1 MEDQWEEPVARS
13 PRSRRNAW
21 IVVVVL
27 IVVAGLAWALT
38 RGGSSSGAGGAG
50 GQRRNA
56 AGGAGGAGG
65 PGGPGGPGGRRQA
78 ATVGT
83 EKVTA
88 ADVPETVAA
97 IGTVQPIVTATVRP
111 QLSGNIFTINFT
123 EGQIVQKGQLLAQI
137 DPRPYRLALSQAQ
150 ANLERDLAQL
160 NLAQVTLKRYQTL
173 LQQDSIAR
181 QEVDTQQASLK
192 QYEGTVAADR
202 AAIGTAKLN
211 LQYTSITAPVS
222 GRIGLRQADIGNY
235 VTPGDTT
242 GIAVITQ
249 TTPIDVAFALPQIDL
264 QHLLA
269 RKKGDKG
276 LPVTAKDQGGTTVL
290 AEGNFLTFDNQ
301 IDATTGTVKAKARF
315 TNADG
320 KLFPNQFVNVVLI
333 ADTLKGVATVPVT
346 AVRHGA
352 QGDFVFTLQ
361 EDKTAKM
368 VTVKTGPADGTRIAI
383 LSGLTIGQTVITE
396 GADSLDDGSPVVLP
410 TDKRPDFNRNRNRSW
425 FARLFGLGGSGS
437 GSSGSGQRERGG
449 QGGQGG
455 QDGAAASG
463 GQAAQG
469 GDAGAAAQGNQS
481 GNGEHR
487 RRRQQQGSDQ

>member
-13 PRSRRNAW
+13 PHSRRNAW

-27 IVVAGLAWALT
+27 VVIALLAWAFT
-38 RGGSSSGAGGAG
+38 RSGGQPSRSGAG
-50 GQRRNA
+50 A
-56 AGGAGGAGG
+56 AGARGGAGG
-65 PGGPGGPGGRRQA
+65 PGGPGGFGGGRRQA

-88 ADVPETVAA
+88 ADMPETIAA
-97 IGTVQPIVTATVRP
+97 IGTVTPIVTATVRP
-111 QLSGNIFTINFT
+111 QLSGNIFTIDFT
-123 EGQIVQKGQLLAQI
+123 EGQMVRKGQLLAQI

-173 LQQDSIAR
+173 LSQDSIAR
-181 QEVDTQQASLK
+181 QEVDTQAASLK

-235 VTPGDTT
+235 VTPGDTA

-249 TTPIDVAFALPQIDL
+249 TTPIDVAFALPQDDL
-264 QHLLA
+264 QTLLTRRTGGRA
-269 RKKGDKG
+269 

-290 AEGNFLTFDNQ
+290 AEGSFLTFDNQ
-301 IDATTGTVKAKARF
+301 IDATTGTVRAKARF
-315 TNADG
+315 ANTDG
-320 KLFPNQFVNVVLI
+320 KLFPNQFVNVVLVS
-333 ADTLKGVATVPVT
+333 DTLKGVATVPVS

-361 EDKTAKM
+361 EDKTAKLAL
-368 VTVKTGPADGTRIAI
+368 VKTGPSAGTRIAV
-383 LSGLTIGQTVITE
+383 LSGVKIGETVITE
-396 GADSLDDGSPVVLP
+396 GADNLDDGSPVILP
-410 TDKRPDFNRNRNRSW
+410 GDARPDFSRNRKSGWFSW
-425 FARLFGLGGSGS
+425 LFG
-437 GSSGSGQRERGG
+437 GSSAKGG
-449 QGGQGG
+449 A
-455 QDGAAASG
+455 DGAPSAAG
-463 GQAAQG
+463 
-469 GDAGAAAQGNQS
+469 AQGNAS
-481 GNGEHR
+481 GEGGERRHR
-487 RRRQQQGSDQ
+487 RTESAGQ

>member
-1 MEDQWEEPVARS
+1 MDNQWEEPVARS

-21 IVVVVL
+21 IVVIALV
-27 IVVAGLAWALT
+27 VVAVLAWTLT
-38 RGGSSSGAGGAG
+38 RGGSSGGNG
-50 GQRRNA
+50 NGQQRRA
-56 AGGAGGAGG
+56 AGGAGAGGG
-65 PGGPGGPGGRRQA
+65 PGGPGGGGRRQA

-83 EKVTA
+83 AKVLA
-88 ADVPETVAA
+88 ADMPETVAA

-123 EGQIVQKGQLLAQI
+123 EGQVVQKGQLLAQI
-137 DPRPYRLALSQAQ
+137 DPRPYRLALAQAQ

-173 LQQDSIAR
+173 ASQDSIAK
-181 QEVDTQQASLK
+181 QDVDTQAASLK

-211 LQYTSITAPVS
+211 LQYTSITAPVT

-249 TTPIDVAFALPQIDL
+249 TTPIDVAFALPQADL

-269 RKKGDKG
+269 RRAGDKG

-290 AEGNFLTFDNQ
+290 AEGSFLTFDNQ

-315 TNADG
+315 ANADG
-320 KLFPNQFVNVVLI
+320 KLFPNQFVNIVLI
-333 ADTLKGVATVPVT
+333 ADTLKGAATVPVT

-361 EDKTAKM
+361 EDKTAKLAL
-368 VTVKTGPADGTRIAI
+368 VKTGPADGTKIAV
-383 LSGLTIGQTVITE
+383 LSGLTVGETVITE
-396 GADSLDDGSPVVLP
+396 GADNLDDGSPVVLP
-410 TDKRPDFNRNRNRSW
+410 TDKRPERARQPKSW
-425 FARLFGLGGSGS
+425 FARLFGGSGS
-437 GSSGSGQRERGG
+437 GGAGASADGAQSG
-449 QGGQGG
+449 QGGQG
-455 QDGAAASG
+455 
-463 GQAAQG
+463 
-469 GDAGAAAQGNQS
+469 NQS
-481 GNGEHR
+481 GDGSQR
-487 RRRQQQGSDQ
+487 RKRRQQAAGE

>member
-1 MEDQWEEPVARS
+1 MDNQWEEPVARS

-21 IVVVVL
+21 IVVIVL
-27 IVVAGLAWALT
+27 VVVAFLAWSLT
-38 RGGSSSGAGGAG
+38 RGGSSSGQ
-50 GQRRNA
+50 QRRGAA
-56 AGGAGGAGG
+56 AGGGAGG
-65 PGGPGGPGGRRQA
+65 PGGPGGPGGGGRRQA

-83 EKVTA
+83 AKVLA
-88 ADVPETVAA
+88 ADMPETVAA

-111 QLSGNIFTINFT
+111 QLSGNIFTIDFT
-123 EGQIVQKGQLLAQI
+123 EGQVVQKGQLLAQI
-137 DPRPYRLALSQAQ
+137 DPRPYRLALAQAQ

-173 LQQDSIAR
+173 LSQDSIAK
-181 QEVDTQQASLK
+181 QDVDTQAASLK

-211 LQYTSITAPVS
+211 LQYTSITAPVT

-249 TTPIDVAFALPQIDL
+249 TTPIDVAFALPQADL

-269 RKKGDKG
+269 RRAGDKG

-290 AEGNFLTFDNQ
+290 AEGSFLTFDNQ

-315 TNADG
+315 ANADS

-333 ADTLKGVATVPVT
+333 ADTLKGTATVPVT

-361 EDKTAKM
+361 PDKTAKLAL
-368 VTVKTGPADGTRIAI
+368 VKTGPADGTKIAV
-383 LSGLTIGQTVITE
+383 LSGVKVGDTVITE
-396 GADSLDDGSPVVLP
+396 GADNLDDGSPVVLP
-410 TDKRPDFNRNRNRSW
+410 TDKRPERTRQKKGW
-425 FARLFGLGGSGS
+425 FASLFGGGSSAS
-437 GSSGSGQRERGG
+437 GDGAQSGQ
-449 QGGQGG
+449 
-455 QDGAAASG
+455 
-463 GQAAQG
+463 
-469 GDAGAAAQGNQS
+469 AAQGNQS
-481 GNGEHR
+481 GEGGER
-487 RRRQQQGSDQ
+487 RKRRQQAAGE

>member
-21 IVVVVL
+21 IVVIVLVVIAL
-27 IVVAGLAWALT
+27 LAWTLT
-38 RGGSSSGAGGAG
+38 RGGSSSGQQRGA
-50 GQRRNA
+50 A
-56 AGGAGGAGG
+56 AGGGAGG
-65 PGGPGGPGGRRQA
+65 PGGPGGPGGGGGGRRQA

-83 EKVTA
+83 AKVAA
-88 ADVPETVAA
+88 ADMPETVAA

-123 EGQIVQKGQLLAQI
+123 EGQMVHQGQLLAQI
-137 DPRPYRLALSQAQ
+137 DPRPYRLALLQAQ

-173 LQQDSIAR
+173 LSQDSIAK
-181 QEVDTQQASLK
+181 QDVDTQAASLK

-249 TTPIDVAFALPQIDL
+249 TTPIDVVFALPQADL

-269 RKKGDKG
+269 RRAGDKG

-290 AEGNFLTFDNQ
+290 AEGSFLTFDNQ

-315 TNADG
+315 TNADS

-361 EDKTAKM
+361 PDKTAKLAL
-368 VTVKTGPADGTRIAI
+368 VKTGPGDGTKIAVV
-383 LSGLTIGQTVITE
+383 SGLTIGETVITE
-396 GADSLDDGSPVVLP
+396 GADNLDDGSPVVLP
-410 TDKRPDFNRNRNRSW
+410 TDKRPERVRQNKGW
-425 FARLFGLGGSGS
+425 FSRLFGGGSGA
-437 GSSGSGQRERGG
+437 
-449 QGGQGG
+449 
-455 QDGAAASG
+455 GAG
-463 GQAAQG
+463 
-469 GDAGAAAQGNQS
+469 AGAASDSAQGNQS
-481 GNGEHR
+481 GDRAER
-487 RRRQQQGSDQ
+487 RKRRQQGAGE